1 MAFELPPSVP
11 DDDVILLH
19 NILTALQSLTMTP
32 IAPAAASAAPLAPAP
47 GEPSSSSPPL
57 LLCQRYKVN
66 ITPTGY
72 LICAALP
79 SLDQLFELTLDDML
93 FLQGLHPARIES
105 ISIGSKGAGQ
115 SLELFI
121 RVLDSRQR
129 VMVTSSGS
137 LWFSR
142 KRVRRA
148 SPSSSSSNKP

>member
-1 MAFELPPSVP
+1 MVFELPPSVP

-32 IAPAAASAAPLAPAP
+32 VASTAAGAA
-47 GEPSSSSPPL
+47 ESPSSAL

-79 SLDQLFELTLDDML
+79 TLDQLFELTLDDML

-105 ISIGSKGAGQ
+105 ISIGKGAGQ

-148 SPSSSSSNKP
+148 SPSSSKQQ